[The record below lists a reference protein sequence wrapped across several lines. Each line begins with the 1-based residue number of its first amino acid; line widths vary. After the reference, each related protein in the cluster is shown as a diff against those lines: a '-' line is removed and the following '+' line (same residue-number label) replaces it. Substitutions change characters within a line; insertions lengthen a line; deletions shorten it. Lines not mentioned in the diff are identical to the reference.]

1 MLTGLTSKLCL
12 VVSSEAGKQ
21 KRKEE
26 GPSKWREQLVQ
37 RKQADKAECDWE
49 G

>member
-12 VVSSEAGKQ
+12 VVSSEADKQ

-26 GPSKWREQLVQ
+26 GPSKWREQLVP
-37 RKQADKAECDWE
+37 RKQADKAERDWE